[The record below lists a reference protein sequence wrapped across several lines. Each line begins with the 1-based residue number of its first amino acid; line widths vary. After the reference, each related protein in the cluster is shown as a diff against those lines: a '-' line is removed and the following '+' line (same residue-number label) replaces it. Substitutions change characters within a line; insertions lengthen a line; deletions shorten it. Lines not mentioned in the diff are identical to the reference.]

1 MAFYRLTIPAGPFQ
15 TVVADPPWPFKD
27 RLPGKGRGAAKHYE
41 TMETWEI
48 AAMAPDVKQA
58 AADNA
63 HLYLWTPNAFV
74 RDAWGIAESWGFA
87 PKTLITWVKVTEHAI
102 EKARDHQY
110 EFDNAW
116 EALNMA
122 GVVRIGMGRGYRN
135 VTEHV
140 IVATRG
146 KAPMIRTN
154 QPNVFF
160 APRQAHSRKPDIF
173 YHIVQSMS
181 PGPHLELF
189 AGRPREGW
197 TTLIDTEGAP
207 NDAA

>member
-1 MAFYRLTIPAGPFQ
+1 MAFYRLTIPDGPFA
-15 TVVADPPWPFKD
+15 TVVADLPWPFKD

-74 RDAWGIAESWGFA
+74 RDAWGIAEAWGFE
-87 PKTLITWVKVTEHAI
+87 PKTLLTWVKVT
-102 EKARDHQY
+102 KGSGQFQCRTTGP
-110 EFDNAW
+110 
-116 EALNMA
+116 LT
-122 GVVRIGMGRGYRN
+122 VRMGMGHGYRN
-135 VTEHV
+135 CTEHV
-140 IVATRG
+140 IVAIRG
-146 KAPMIRTN
+146 KPAMLPMLRKDF
-154 QPNVFF
+154 PNVFF
-160 APRQAHSRKPDIF
+160 AHREAHSRKPDIF
-173 YHIVQSMS
+173 YEIVNSMS

-207 NDAA
+207 NDAAR